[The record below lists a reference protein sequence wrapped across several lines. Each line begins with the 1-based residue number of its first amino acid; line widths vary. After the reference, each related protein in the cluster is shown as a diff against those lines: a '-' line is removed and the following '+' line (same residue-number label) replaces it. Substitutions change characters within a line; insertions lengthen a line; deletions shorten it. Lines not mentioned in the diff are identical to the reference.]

1 MTKGVPIPRS
11 KYVVFTNLIS
21 TFMILPYV
29 SGGILVFWV
38 DRRSLAYAYFAKQGF
53 SSKSH

>member
-21 TFMILPYV
+21 TIMILPYV